1 MAHVSKGVATE
12 EEWGAGPAPTEAAEQ
27 ADRPASAGDIR
38 IDICGDLEQDQL
50 LYRSLLRILKKSM
63 YTCTLC

>member
-12 EEWGAGPAPTEAAEQ
+12 EEWGAGPAPKEAAEQ

-38 IDICGDLEQDQL
+38 IDICVDLEQAGIVMGL
-50 LYRSLLRILKKSM
+50 ENHLKCS
-63 YTCTLC
+63 